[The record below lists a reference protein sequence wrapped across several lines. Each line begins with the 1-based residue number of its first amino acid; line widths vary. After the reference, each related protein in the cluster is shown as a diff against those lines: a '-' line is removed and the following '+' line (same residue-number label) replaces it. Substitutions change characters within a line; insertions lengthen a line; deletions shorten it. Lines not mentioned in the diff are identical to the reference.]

1 MKYCSLTRKE
11 CGDRKVL
18 LDRCYRS
25 ASIFFVRGGEG
36 RKKNNYFPIYD
47 EKNLIIN
54 KYKIDQNRYNLGN
67 AHGSSRVDDK
77 QQTEES
83 QSKCSTHV
91 V

>member
-36 RKKNNYFPIYD
+36 RKKNNYFPIDD
-47 EKNLIIN
+47 EKNLIILIN
-54 KYKIDQNRYNLGN
+54 K
-67 AHGSSRVDDK
+67 
-77 QQTEES
+77 
-83 QSKCSTHV
+83 
-91 V
+91 